1 VILTILI
8 LGVITLAL
16 IALGTWGAVI
26 IATSTWLASDEDTS
40 DSRFDAA
47 CKEMFP
53 ASEQI
58 GARCEK
64 QSRRSQ
70 STG

>member
-1 VILTILI
+1 MLTILI

-26 IATSTWLASDEDTS
+26 IATSVWLDSDEETS
-40 DSRFDAA
+40 DSRFDEA

-53 ASEQI
+53 TIEQI
-58 GARCEK
+58 GARREK
-64 QSRRSQ
+64 PSRHPRSA
-70 STG
+70 G